1 MPLTILITV
10 FSLCV
15 GLCAGCSNASNGDRD
30 SSVAR
35 AFEQHRKDVLVED
48 EGVVSRVLSD
58 DTSGRTHQRFIV
70 RLLSGQTVL
79 IEHNTDLAP
88 RVEGLGVGDSIS
100 FSGEYVWNDKGG
112 LVHWTHDDPA
122 GRHPSG
128 WIKHNGRTYR

>member
-48 EGVVSRVLSD
+48 EGVVLRVLSD